1 MTSLPVAW
9 FRGPWDLLLKGAVK
23 PATMLT
29 RRKEIVVSMR
39 MPREV
44 FEEWLSPLT
53 ADDAAGLRRDEES
66 GALIPMKSTAAV
78 RTFKYLIR
86 RGSVSDRLFHL
97 QTFDPAPPPPPPP
110 SAPPTDVVQMGEED
124 VWEVEQVLDSRVKPG
139 CKRTRQYL
147 IKWEGWAASYNSW
160 EPATEIDP
168 GLIRAYEG
176 KPPAPP
182 TASRQRR
189 ARLPKRGAGCARA
202 NLSEAA
208 EKRGEVP
215 QSISMI
221 CGNVEVQLLES
232 VHQLY
237 MPRATVTFMVLTMDK
252 TGHIVWPTNFE
263 PNTRAALRMQA
274 RVLLKR
280 LMDDP
285 LSPVDATMAPALT
298 SKGTDSV
305 FTPGPKRKFMEVDE
319 A

>member
-1 MTSLPVAW
+1 MTSLPVSW
-9 FRGPWDLLLKGAVK
+9 FRGPWDLLLKNAVK

-29 RRKEIVVSMR
+29 RRKEIEVSMR

-53 ADDAAGLRRDEES
+53 ADDAAGLKRDEAS
-66 GALIPMKSTAAV
+66 GALIPTKSTAAV

-97 QTFDPAPPPPPPP
+97 QTFDPSPPPPPPP
-110 SAPPTDVVQMGEED
+110 STPMDVVQIGEED
-124 VWEVEQVLDSRVKPG
+124 AYEVEQILNSRLKAG
-139 CKRTRQYL
+139 CKRTREYL

-160 EPATEIDP
+160 EPARSIDQ

-182 TASRQRR
+182 PASRRRR
-189 ARLPKRGAGCARA
+189 ARLPTRGAGCARA

-221 CGNVEVQLLES
+221 CGNVEVELQES
-232 VHQLY
+232 VKQLY
-237 MPRATVTFMVLTMDK
+237 MPKAKVTFTVLTMDR
-252 TGHIVWPTNFE
+252 TGHIVWPTTFE
-263 PNTRAALRMQA
+263 PATRAALRMQA

-285 LSPVDATMAPALT
+285 LSPVDTTMAPALT
-298 SKGTDSV
+298 SKGTDSI
-305 FTPGPKRKFMEVDE
+305 FKPGPKRKFMEVDE